1 MKLWQKVSLTALVF
15 VMLAIQLIQF
25 FMLERSFENSIA
37 REQQTSVAAHEALSA
52 SLSNHAAYQ
61 RLKAG
66 KLLLSTNEIADLLEN
81 TVSTDVST
89 AAAIVV
95 LLNDEIVT
103 SVGVDITGETE
114 SGLAGLTPSEEIDE
128 GQMVIRDIDGATY
141 LIIASAV
148 QLETM
153 PYVLYTAYDITDV
166 YTTRAQD
173 LASARTTGLICGA
186 ALSMAMLVMVL
197 IFLHPLKVSVRTIG
211 EIANGN
217 YSLRVPERGSEELKT
232 LARSI
237 NNMSASIDE
246 REQKLQ
252 EIADSRKRFADSMA
266 HEMKTPLTSIL
277 GFADI
282 LRIKSSVSDAQRRD
296 YATTIV
302 EEAKRL
308 RGLSAK
314 LLQLASTDST
324 QLDLANI
331 PVAQL
336 FSDIGNTMS
345 PILARR
351 NMRLEILHKN
361 ATLRVDRE
369 LFLSLLYNLVDNASK
384 ASPEGATIWLV
395 QSTLDG
401 HIVLSVIDQG
411 IGMKPDTVRRATEA
425 FYMEDKARSRKA
437 GGAGLGL
444 ALCDDICRR
453 HGARL
458 EIRSTYKKG
467 TTILIHMD
475 VAPPEQAA
483 MPESAPQKKDA
494 AQKPAR
500 KAAPAARKGKKEGR
514 RRL

>member
-1 MKLWQKVSLTALVF
+1 MKLWQKVSLTALIF
-15 VMLAIQLIQF
+15 VMLAIQLTQF
-25 FMLERSFENSIA
+25 LVLERSFENSIQ
-37 REQQTSVAAHEALSA
+37 RERQTAVAAHEALSA
-52 SLSNHAAYQ
+52 SLSNHAAYE

-66 KLLLSTNEIADLLEN
+66 KLLLSTDEIAELLHS
-81 TVSTDVST
+81 TVTADIST
-89 AAAIVV
+89 AAAITVR
-95 LLNDEIVT
+95 LNGNTVT
-103 SVGVDITGETE
+103 SAGAGLFGGETSLLE
-114 SGLAGLTPSEEIDE
+114 DLAPSDAIDE
-128 GQMVIRDIDGATY
+128 GQTVICDVGGETY
-141 LIIASAV
+141 LVIASTV

-153 PYVLYTAYDITDV
+153 PYALYTAYDITDV
-166 YTTRAQD
+166 YTTREQD
-173 LASARTTGLICGA
+173 LTSARTTGLLCGA
-186 ALSMAMLVMVL
+186 AISAAMLVMVL
-197 IFLHPLKVSVRTIG
+197 IFLHPLKVSVQTI
-211 EIANGN
+211 EAVANGN
-217 YSLRVPERGSEELKT
+217 YSLRVPERGSAELRT

-246 REQKLQ
+246 REQKLR

-282 LRIKSSVSDAQRRD
+282 LRIKSAVSDSQRRD

-324 QLDLANI
+324 QLDLTDVPAG
-331 PVAQL
+331 QL
-336 FSDIGNTMS
+336 FADIAHTMA
-345 PILARR
+345 PILERR
-351 NMRLEILHKN
+351 GIRLELLHKD
-361 ATLRVDRE
+361 AVLRVDRE
-369 LFLSLLYNLVDNASK
+369 LFLSLLYNLIDNAAK
-384 ASPEGATIWLV
+384 ASPEGGTVWLV
-395 QSTLDG
+395 QSALDG

-458 EIRSTYKKG
+458 EIRSVYHKG

-475 VAPPEQAA
+475 VAPPDSASLPGKTEKPQPEAA
-483 MPESAPQKKDA
+483 AT
-494 AQKPAR
+494 PAR
-500 KAAPAARKGKKEGR
+500 RRKNRGGR
-514 RRL
+514 P

>member
-15 VMLAIQLIQF
+15 VMLAIQLTQF
-25 FMLERSFENSIA
+25 LVLDRSFENAIA
-37 REQQTSVAAHEALSA
+37 RERKSAVSAHEALSA

-61 RLKAG
+61 RLKSN
-66 KLLLSTNEIADLLEN
+66 KLLLSTDEIADLLQS
-81 TVSTDVST
+81 TVTAEIST
-89 AAAIVV
+89 ATAIVV
-95 LLNDEIVT
+95 LLNGETVT
-103 SVGVDITGETE
+103 KAGADIFRSTAEFDPLTLMPDGETGEGK
-114 SGLAGLTPSEEIDE
+114 S
-128 GQMVIRDIDGATY
+128 VICTLDGAVY
-141 LIIASAV
+141 LLITSTV
-148 QLETM
+148 KLEMM
-153 PYVLYTAYDITDV
+153 PYTLYTAYDITDV
-166 YTTRAQD
+166 YTLREQD
-173 LASARTTGLICGA
+173 FAAAGTTGLLCGTA
-186 ALSMAMLVMVL
+186 ISAVLLVLVW
-197 IFLHPLKVSVRTIG
+197 IFLHPLKVSVETIG

-217 YSLRVPERGSEELKT
+217 YSLRVPEHGSAELKT
-232 LARSI
+232 LAHSI
-237 NNMSASIDE
+237 NSMSISIDE
-246 REQKLQ
+246 REQKLR

-282 LRIKSSVSDAQRRD
+282 LRIKSAVSDAQRRD

-324 QLDLANI
+324 QLDLTEI

-336 FSDIGNTMS
+336 FADIAHTMA

-351 NMRLEILHKN
+351 GLHLETVHKN
-361 ATLRVDRE
+361 AVLRVDRE
-369 LFLSLLYNLVDNASK
+369 LFLSLLYNLIDNAAK
-384 ASPEGATIWLV
+384 ASPDGATIWLV
-395 QSTLDG
+395 QSVLDD
-401 HIVLSVIDQG
+401 HAVLSVIDQG

-475 VAPPEQAA
+475 VAPSQTAGKEPEPRQ
-483 MPESAPQKKDA
+483 E
-494 AQKPAR
+494 KPD
-500 KAAPAARKGKKEGR
+500 GR
-514 RRL
+514 RRSK

>member
-15 VMLAIQLIQF
+15 VMLAIQLTQF
-25 FMLERSFENSIA
+25 FVLERSFENSIT
-37 REQQTSVAAHEALSA
+37 RERQLAVSAHEALSA

-66 KLLLSTNEIADLLEN
+66 KLLLSTDEIADLLEN
-81 TVSTDVST
+81 TVTADIST
-89 AAAIVV
+89 ASAIAVFLNGTLVTAAGDD
-95 LLNDEIVT
+95 LFGGAEDY
-103 SVGVDITGETE
+103 
-114 SGLAGLTPSEEIDE
+114 GLTLSENLGE
-128 GQMVIRDIDGATY
+128 GQTVIHDIDGSTY
-141 LIIASAV
+141 LIVASAV
-148 QLETM
+148 QLEM
-153 PYVLYTAYDITDV
+153 LPYTLYTAFDITDV
-166 YTTRAQD
+166 YAVRAQD
-173 LASARTTGLICGA
+173 LASSRTTGLICGTAISA
-186 ALSMAMLVMVL
+186 ALLVLVW

-217 YSLRVPERGSEELKT
+217 YSLRVPERGSAELET

-237 NNMSASIDE
+237 NHMSASIDE
-246 REQKLQ
+246 REQKLR

-296 YATTIV
+296 YAATIV

-324 QLDLANI
+324 QLDFAEV

-336 FSDIGNTMS
+336 FGDIANTMA

-351 NMRLEILHKN
+351 GIHLEIMHKN
-361 ATLRVDRE
+361 AVLRVDRE
-369 LFLSLLYNLVDNASK
+369 LFLSLLYNLIDNAAK
-384 ASPEGATIWLV
+384 ASPEGASVWLV
-395 QSTLDG
+395 QSALDG
-401 HIVLSVIDQG
+401 HTVLSVIDQG

-425 FYMEDKARSRKA
+425 FYMADKARSRKA

-458 EIRSTYKKG
+458 EIRSTYQKG

-475 VAPPEQAA
+475 VAPPQAA
-483 MPESAPQKKDA
+483 EITAEKKTPKVQPTPRA
-494 AQKPAR
+494 AKKKP
-500 KAAPAARKGKKEGR
+500 GKR
-514 RRL
+514 RQPL

>member
-15 VMLAIQLIQF
+15 VMLAIQLTQF
-25 FMLERSFENSIA
+25 LVLERSFENSIT
-37 REQQTSVAAHEALSA
+37 RERQLAVSAHEALSA

-61 RLKAG
+61 RLKAN
-66 KLLLSTNEIADLLEN
+66 KLLLSTGEIADLLEN
-81 TVSTDVST
+81 TVTADIST
-89 AAAIVV
+89 ASAIVV
-95 LLNDEIVT
+95 LLNGEIVMEAGT
-103 SVGVDITGETE
+103 NIFRSTDGYDL
-114 SGLAGLTPSEEIDE
+114 LALTPGEEVSE
-128 GQMVIRDIDGATY
+128 GKAVICDLDGSTY
-141 LIIASAV
+141 LMIASTV
-148 QLETM
+148 RLEMM

-166 YTTRAQD
+166 YATREQD
-173 LASARTTGLICGA
+173 LSSARTTGLLCGTAISA
-186 ALSMAMLVMVL
+186 ALLMLVW

-217 YSLRVPERGSEELKT
+217 YSLRVPERGSAELKT

-237 NNMSASIDE
+237 NHMSASIDE
-246 REQKLQ
+246 REQKLR

-324 QLDLANI
+324 QLDLTEI

-336 FSDIGNTMS
+336 FADIAHTMA

-351 NMRLEILHKN
+351 GLHLETVHKN
-361 ATLRVDRE
+361 AVLRVDRE
-369 LFLSLLYNLVDNASK
+369 LFLSLLYNLIDNAAK
-384 ASPEGATIWLV
+384 ASPDGATIWLV
-395 QSTLDG
+395 QSVLDD
-401 HIVLSVIDQG
+401 HAVLSVIDQG

-458 EIRSTYKKG
+458 EIRSTYQKG

-475 VAPPEQAA
+475 VAPLQTAE
-483 MPESAPQKKDA
+483 KTL
-494 AQKPAR
+494 
-500 KAAPAARKGKKEGR
+500 KKEPAVRPAPRDRQKTTNGR
-514 RRL
+514 RRSL